1 MPQLEHTYITISTPI
16 VEEYL
21 TISAWYD
28 PQDRAI
34 ESQSVQVIRQ
44 TYWDYDGKK
53 GIEKTDM
60 RDAYK
65 ESRIIALLVASVDW
79 QSLYSDYL
87 EGQEQSVTDA
97 AEDN

>member
-1 MPQLEHTYITISTPI
+1 MPQLEHTYITISTPN

-21 TISAWYD
+21 TISAFYD

-34 ESQSVQVIRQ
+34 ESQSVQVIRE
-44 TYWDYDGKK
+44 THWDYDGKK

-60 RDAYK
+60 RNAYK
-65 ESRIIALLVASVDW
+65 ENRIIALLVASVDW
-79 QSLYSDYL
+79 HQPYSDYL
-87 EGQEQSVTDA
+87 EGQEQAVTDA

>member
-1 MPQLEHTYITISTPI
+1 MPQLEHTYITITTPN

-21 TISAWYD
+21 TISAFYD

-34 ESQSVQVIRQ
+34 ESQSVQVIRE
-44 TYWDYDGKK
+44 THFDYDGKK

-65 ESRIIALLVASVDW
+65 EPTIIALLVASVDW
-79 QSLYSDYL
+79 HSLYADYL
-87 EGQEQSVTDA
+87 ESQEQAVTDSQ
-97 AEDN
+97 EDN